1 MMSVWSP
8 EGCCCHQI
16 VGLIRHVMMRRAV
29 GFNHSIVHEVGKKA
43 VYFLVQYLDKA
54 LTAS

>member
-1 MMSVWSP
+1 MSSDS
-8 EGCCCHQI
+8 GADKA
-16 VGLIRHVMMRRAV
+16 HVMMRRAV

-54 LTAS
+54 LAAS

>member
-1 MMSVWSP
+1 MSSD
-8 EGCCCHQI
+8 G
-16 VGLIRHVMMRRAV
+16 GADKAHVMMRRAA

-54 LTAS
+54 LTPA